1 MTRNRPD
8 APPDARTSD
17 QTAIDRTPDRPLRP
31 GEIAAWLRDHPDFL
45 RRNPGLLDRL
55 QPPERDDL
63 SGSGNGVIDFQQA
76 MVVRLRREVADLHA
90 ARDELVATVRAN
102 QKAQHQVQTAIL
114 ALLRAPSFQH
124 LIEAVTT
131 DVPLLLEVDAVT
143 LCVEHSHPNEVA
155 IPVQYLQPLE
165 PGRIAQL
172 IGPRRQVVL
181 RGSEPGAPDVY
192 GPLAGLV
199 ASQALLRV
207 VVGESS
213 PPVLL
218 ALGSR
223 DPDHFE
229 EGQGTELL
237 QFLGEALGLVI
248 RSWLELPE

>member
-8 APPDARTSD
+8 APPEIGAGGEEQSAER
-17 QTAIDRTPDRPLRP
+17 AADRPLRP

-45 RRNPGLLDRL
+45 RRNPALLDRL
-55 QPPERDDL
+55 QPPGRDDL
-63 SGSGNGVIDFQQA
+63 PGGGGVVDFQQA
-76 MVVRLRREVADLHA
+76 MVFRLRKEVADLHA

-124 LIEAVTT
+124 LIEAVTS
-131 DVPLLLEVDAVT
+131 DLPLVLEVDAVT
-143 LCVEHSHPNEVA
+143 LCVENAHASDLAP
-155 IPVQYLQPLE
+155 PVQYLQPLQ
-165 PGRIAQL
+165 PGRIAHLMGTQKT
-172 IGPRRQVVL
+172 VVL
-181 RGSEPGAPDVY
+181 RGGLPGEPDIY

-199 ASQALLRV
+199 ASQALLRI
-207 VVGESS
+207 VVGAAS

-223 DPDHFE
+223 DPAHFE
-229 EGQGTELL
+229 QGQGTELL
-237 QFLGEALGLVI
+237 QFLGESLGLVI